1 MVFCCSSES
10 LSDAVALE
18 SPGKHGL
25 PYWGTVQRVWHAL
38 GDSMPGDTLTAL
50 WDSVRHPRDES
61 VWGASTVTV
70 CRVHLSSCPNPEGPH
85 SATTPMG

>member
-38 GDSMPGDTLTAL
+38 GDTMPGDTLTAL
-50 WDSVRHPRDES
+50 WDSVWHPRVQS
-61 VWGASTVTV
+61 VWGTSTVTV
-70 CRVHLSSCPNPEGPH
+70 CSVHLSTCPTPEGPP
-85 SATTPMG
+85 SATIQMG

>member
-25 PYWGTVQRVWHAL
+25 PYWGTVQSVRHAL
-38 GDSMPGDTLTAL
+38 GDTMPGVTLTAPG
-50 WDSVRHPRDES
+50 DS
-61 VWGASTVTV
+61 
-70 CRVHLSSCPNPEGPH
+70 
-85 SATTPMG
+85 M